1 MSSILPDPEVFR
13 YALWDY
19 LFFVYF
25 ILYILPLAAGSFSL
39 AKKICRDDFYERFA
53 FASLL
58 TLLSGGL
65 IFALAA
71 IAGGISSNIVFT
83 GNLLTGLLFVF
94 AAKKLPAKQDLLPA
108 GPEEKRSFTVLETA
122 LAGFLGLWAVSRLYP
137 VISMPPFGT
146 DSYMYH
152 LYYPAEWIRTGTF
165 SRITII
171 GLFPEY

>member
-1 MSSILPDPEVFR
+1 MSSIFPDPEVFR

-25 ILYILPLAAGSFSL
+25 IVYILPLAAGSFSL
-39 AKKICRDDFYERFA
+39 AKKICRADFYERFA

-58 TLLSGGL
+58 TLLSGGM

-71 IAGGISSNIVFT
+71 LAGWLSSNVVFT
-83 GNLLTGLLFVF
+83 GNLFAGLLFIF
-94 AAKKLPAKQDLLPA
+94 AAKKIPAK
-108 GPEEKRSFTVLETA
+108 EEGFLTETSGKRSFTILETV

-152 LYYPAEWIRTGTF
+152 LYYPAMWILHANFYRNIYLK
-165 SRITII
+165 RA
-171 GLFPEY
+171 